1 MTPVARYYQNLF
13 QNKELEK
20 RRRREQRARL
30 TINNYKPLMNNEPI
44 KLANLND
51 LQEALRSQFV
61 DPYRNN
67 KPALRKLTSTT
78 TLKDST
84 PLAELVKL
92 SQLLRSYATK
102 VGILLKPDKFVKEN
116 YGALYKELKQFV
128 DCTFYYF
135 SLLPLLYND
144 RKNPEFLLDKCDG
157 ATFEFLSGVAVLCDQ
172 LKVLFSDGRGSP
184 SDDDDRLKAIGM
196 IWSSCD
202 FMKLIGEKGGF
213 GILADSI
220 RGTIGLVDD
229 VLNDIDEFMKNPS
242 LGNELDFESGFSS
255 EEEEQQESDV
265 DEDGSTAVALERV
278 KEFFTVWQTNLKM
291 IKLLLSSFTKAL
303 VSNTYKT
310 TNYRGSTLDELQKLH
325 LKISEG
331 IDDLIGDVLMA
342 DKDFDPD
349 DYREQ
354 VETLNKSVARMVS
367 VVKKLS
373 GTDEK
378 RSKWIEVWESKYFKK
393 SVSS

>member
-1 MTPVARYYQNLF
+1 
-13 QNKELEK
+13 
-20 RRRREQRARL
+20 
-30 TINNYKPLMNNEPI
+30 MNNEPI

-51 LQEALRSQFV
+51 LQDALRTQFV
-61 DPYRNN
+61 NPYKNN

-78 TLKDST
+78 KLKDST

-102 VGILLKPDKFVKEN
+102 IGILLKPDKFVEEN

-135 SLLPLLYND
+135 SLLPLLYGD
-144 RKNPEFLLDKCDG
+144 KKNPDFLLDRCDV

-172 LKVLFSDGRGSP
+172 LKVLFSSDGS
-184 SDDDDRLKAIGM
+184 SDDTNTDNSDRLKAIGM

-202 FMKLIGEKGGF
+202 SMKLIGEKGGF

-242 LGNELDFESGFSS
+242 LGNELNFESGFSS
-255 EEEEQQESDV
+255 EEEEQPESDV

-278 KEFFTVWQTNLKM
+278 KEFFTVWQTNLRM

-303 VSNTYKT
+303 ASNTYKT

-349 DYREQ
+349 DCREQ

-367 VVKKLS
+367 VVKKLA

-378 RSKWIEVWESKYFKK
+378 RSKWIEVLESKYFKRP
-393 SVSS
+393 VPN